1 MGVDADTDGIR
12 ILDSPVVV
20 VRLGMELAFEVETG
34 VVAEMPS
41 GPEKLVTLAQALVLE
56 KKADV

>member
-1 MGVDADTDGIR
+1 VEVDADRGGIR
-12 ILDSPVVV
+12 VLDSPVVV
-20 VRLGMELAFEVETG
+20 VKFGMELAFEVEIA